1 MKFFL
6 SDSIY
11 KSNIAV
17 LKKQQIK
24 LAEITKKAGTS
35 NPKFDMAWN
44 KLFVLLNTNLFE
56 QYNIDNRFDVR
67 ALAIALNA
75 NANLRNK
82 INITKPLLDRVAS
95 VVPNGSSL
103 FNDALYQYFLTDF
116 DGIEDLDF
124 VGQWLKNEREKKN
137 QAHIYD
143 KFILTS
149 NGPKT
154 LAKDAIDNKL
164 SFAHQTRRAE
174 IDGYASGQF
183 LKRAL
188 SIYYVEQLK
197 VIPVNQPDALLDEV
211 GVPEVFNAK
220 YDDNEL
226 IGHKV
231 LNILLKRAPKQDIHE
246 SWQNT
251 IIAIAG
257 DPRIPNSH
265 PNFLKWWSHIPEDQ
279 IKKVRG
285 WLSKLDLKLF
295 LDALE
300 AFSESSFD
308 TEMKRMFPS
317 RKKFLEGMHD
327 VGAILHTKL
336 YLSRQADQYIQKN
349 YKPEHIP
356 EYSIVEDGERSIIY
370 AELTNG
376 HMVEGSHNCQIWFY
390 RNLHESAQ
398 VLQYGKQRVSYR
410 SLTMGLD
417 EKMDRY
423 GCAAYDNF
431 THSPSNYSWQHRS
444 VNTLREI
451 GVKIRAADVLVASDY
466 KVYKRLHGVN

>member
-56 QYNIDNRFDVR
+56 QYNIDDRFDVR

-149 NGPKT
+149 NGPIT

-174 IDGYASGQF
+174 LDGYASGQF

-220 YDDNEL
+220 YDDNDL

-231 LNILLKRAPKQDIHE
+231 LNILLERAPKQDVHE

-295 LDALE
+295 LEALE

-308 TEMKRMFPS
+308 ADMKRMFPS
-317 RKKFLEGMHD
+317 RKKFLEGLHEA
-327 VGAILHTKL
+327 GAILETKL
-336 YLSRQADQYIQKN
+336 YLSRQAEHYILKN
-349 YKPEHIP
+349 YKTEHIP
-356 EYSIVEDGERSIIY
+356 EYSIVKDGDRSIIY
-370 AELTNG
+370 AKLTHG

-390 RNLHESAQ
+390 ESLDVSAHVLH
-398 VLQYGKQRVSYR
+398 YGKQTKSYH
-410 SLTMGLD
+410 SLTGGLNRQMGLMSAGAID
-417 EKMDRY
+417 H
-423 GCAAYDNF
+423 F
-431 THSPSNYSWQHRS
+431 THTPQNFRWQHKS
-444 VNTLREI
+444 LNTLQQI
-451 GVKIRAADVLVASDY
+451 GVKIQAADVLVASDY
-466 KVYKRLHGVN
+466 KAYKRIYGVG